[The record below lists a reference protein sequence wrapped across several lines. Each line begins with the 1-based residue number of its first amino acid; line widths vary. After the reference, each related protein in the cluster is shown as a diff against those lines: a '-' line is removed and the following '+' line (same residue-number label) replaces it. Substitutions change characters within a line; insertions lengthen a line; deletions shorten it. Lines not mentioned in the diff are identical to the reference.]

1 MHTAFVKISSWFSAP
16 RHTGTFG
23 PTRCLEVWSST
34 FATAYKTE
42 VVDNFEHVRYL
53 QRPSEA
59 QPHLVDTFDCL
70 RAHPTFLYTCSDA
83 DTYQRITRDTV
94 NCWRLDGNCATLKK
108 KRKRIGCELGP
119 GGNLDRDFA
128 RRKTIPGVS
137 EWCDGNYGVKRRC

>member
-83 DTYQRITRDTV
+83 DTYQRITRDTI
-94 NCWRLDGNCATLKK
+94 NCWRLDGNCSALKK
-108 KRKRIGCELGP
+108 KKKGRL
-119 GGNLDRDFA
+119 
-128 RRKTIPGVS
+128 
-137 EWCDGNYGVKRRC
+137 